1 MRKEYTKEQ
10 KAEYFKKLRDRW
22 AVTKRIANEDEI
34 KAIMIAHGIGFSI
47 RSYVFVKMQMDALG
61 LEGTPYV
68 DCKTF
73 LGWKENGFM
82 VRKGETSKLDGI
94 TWIGINTGQEHDA
107 DDASESDHTYLMPK
121 VYHLFHRT
129 QVDAL

>member
-1 MRKEYTKEQ
+1 MRKEYTKEE
-10 KAEYFKKLRDRW
+10 KAAYFKRLRDRW
-22 AVTKRIANEDEI
+22 AVTKRISNEDEI
-34 KAIMIAHGIGFSI
+34 KATMIAHGISFSI
-47 RSYVFVKMQMDALG
+47 RSYVFVKMQMNALG

-73 LGWKENGFM
+73 MGWKENGFM
-82 VRKGETSKLDGI
+82 VRKGETSKIDGI
-94 TWIGINTGQEHDA
+94 TWISPGKGEAESEAEA
-107 DDASESDHTYLMPK
+107 DDKPGFTFPK